1 MAFRFRWTFSVSAV
15 LAMFHDVLIVTGL
28 FAWLGKPIDS
38 TYLAAALT
46 IIGLSVNDTVVVFDR
61 VREDWKLS
69 PRTPF
74 AQVAN
79 TAVLA
84 TVPRTVNTG
93 LGAMFILA
101 ALTFLGGTSLTNFS
115 LALLVGLLIGTYSS
129 AFFATPLAVEFQ
141 SHAKSG
147 PPTAERQRQKKAA
160 SPWDRQGRNRSDSS
174 GAVV

>member
-1 MAFRFRWTFSVSAV
+1 MAFRFRWTFSVAAV

-61 VREDWKLS
+61 VREDWAAAPKEA
-69 PRTPF
+69 F
-74 AQVAN
+74 AKVAN

-84 TVPRTVNTG
+84 TMPRTVNTG

-101 ALTFLGGTSLTNFS
+101 ALTLLGGSSLTNFS
-115 LALLVGLLIGTYSS
+115 LALLVGLVIGTYSS
-129 AFFATPLAVEFQ
+129 GFFATPMAVVLQ
-141 SHAKSG
+141 ARSKHG
-147 PPTAERQRQKKAA
+147 PGKPKEKKAV
-160 SPWDRQGRNRSDSS
+160 SPWERAGQNRADDS